1 MTRRLRAL
9 KRWMASQGIDS
20 SDGLEIRD
28 DDAGIRVVSTRDLG
42 EGEAVARIPKSA
54 CLTARTSG
62 AREAI
67 EEAGLGGSLG
77 LAAAVMYE
85 RALWEESAW
94 AGYLQA
100 LPRREAV
107 PLAWEAGE
115 IDEFLV
121 GTELHKTVKEDKAL
135 IYEDWKE
142 CILPLLSSAP
152 LKLEPRSFGYDQ
164 YVDAKSLVTSR
175 SFEIDDYHGFG
186 MVPLADLFN
195 HKTGAENVHFT
206 NVSSDSGS
214 DNDQNAEDQN
224 GHYDDYSDNLST
236 DDLPSEINGSPTFF
250 SGETCGNGN
259 NMEDASSS
267 EVDSPVLEM
276 IIVKGVKSGDEV
288 FNTYGYMGNAALLHR
303 YGFTELDNPYDIVN
317 IDLKLVIDWS
327 SSQFSS
333 RYTRARVSMWRRF
346 DLSGCVSQNSEY
358 FEISSEGEPQLELL
372 ILLYVIFLP
381 DGVYH
386 KLNQMVTPSGDIS
399 KAIST
404 ILSVKHNTSIS
415 LEDLDMVK
423 DCLLIDKVCR
433 GLVSLAEIRERYYGK
448 TSLDDDEKKLMNCC
462 KSNKKLYHS
471 LVLRVSERRIL
482 KKLKTYASRT
492 IKVKKRT
499 FVKRR

>member
-9 KRWMASQGIDS
+9 KRWMASQGIDH
-20 SDGLEIRD
+20 SDGLEIRE
-28 DDAGIRVVSTRDLG
+28 DDAEIRVMATRDLG
-42 EGEAVARIPKSA
+42 EGEVVARIPKSA
-54 CLTARTSG
+54 CLTVKTSG

-67 EEAGLGGSLG
+67 EEAGLGGPLG

-85 RALWEESAW
+85 RGLGEGSAW

-100 LPRREAV
+100 LPGREAV
-107 PLAWEAGE
+107 PVTWEVGE

-121 GTELHKTVKEDKAL
+121 GTELHKTMKEDKAL

-142 CILPLLSSAP
+142 CILPLLSSGP
-152 LKLEPRSFGYDQ
+152 QKLEPKSFGYDQ
-164 YVDAKSLVTSR
+164 YVAAKSLVTSR

-186 MVPLADLFN
+186 MVPLADLVN

-206 NVSSDSGS
+206 SVSSDSGS
-214 DNDQNAEDQN
+214 DNDQNIEDQN

-236 DDLPSEINGSPTFF
+236 EDLPSEINGSPTVFT
-250 SGETCGNGN
+250 GETYGNGN
-259 NMEDASSS
+259 NMEHASSFEDDPS
-267 EVDSPVLEM
+267 VLEM

-288 FNTYGYMGNAALLHR
+288 FNTYGAMGNAALLHR
-303 YGFTELDNPYDIVN
+303 YGFTELDSSFDIVN

-333 RYTRARVSMWRRF
+333 RYTRARVSLWRRF
-346 DLSGCVSQNSEY
+346 DCSGCVSQNCEY

-372 ILLYVIFLP
+372 ILLYVIFLL

-386 KLNQMVTPSGDIS
+386 KLNQMVPPSGDIC
-399 KAIST
+399 KTIST

-415 LEDLDMVK
+415 LEDLDTVK

-433 GLVSLAEIRERYYGK
+433 GLISLAEIRESYYGK
-448 TSLDDDEKKLMNCC
+448 CSLDDDEKKLMNSY
-462 KSNKKLYHS
+462 KSHKKLYHS

-482 KKLKTYASRT
+482 KKLKTYASRP

-499 FVKRR
+499 FMKRR